1 MLATQTVNINTA
13 DAAQLAS
20 ALSGIGEKKAQL
32 IVAWRQEHGHF
43 KTLNDLAKVKGL
55 GPKLI
60 ERNKDI
66 IVFSDSTKQNYL
78 REKSDRDNSTLIWP
92 TPSRAYWCCFVVRA
106 YVRIA
111 VRFGL
116 VPRGTKQKTPPGQEW
131 SNGICD
137 VGAEVQLAQVVFI
150 LLGSRFVSSRDPN
163 ESLRYR
169 NSRSHVS

>member
-1 MLATQTVNINTA
+1 MSIAPLPKKYPSFAILADSALGKKGNGVFLLRVLLCWLFWQPVLATQTVNVNTA

-43 KTLNDLAKVKGL
+43 NTLNDLAKVKGL
-55 GPKLI
+55 GAKLI

-92 TPSRAYWCCFVVRA
+92 TPSHAY
-106 YVRIA
+106 
-111 VRFGL
+111 
-116 VPRGTKQKTPPGQEW
+116 
-131 SNGICD
+131 
-137 VGAEVQLAQVVFI
+137 
-150 LLGSRFVSSRDPN
+150 
-163 ESLRYR
+163 
-169 NSRSHVS
+169 